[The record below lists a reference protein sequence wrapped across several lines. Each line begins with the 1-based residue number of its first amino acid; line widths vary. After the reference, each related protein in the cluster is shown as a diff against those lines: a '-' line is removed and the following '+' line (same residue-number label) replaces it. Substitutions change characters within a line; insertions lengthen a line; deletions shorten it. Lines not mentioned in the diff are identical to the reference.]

1 MLRLM
6 SRLEKYDRSLW
17 GIGKTNSSGLELDGF
32 WLYGQKGPLP
42 DTLTD

>member
-6 SRLEKYDRSLW
+6 CALEKYDRSLW
-17 GIGKTNSSGLELDGF
+17 GIGKTNRSGFELDGF
-32 WLYGQKGPLP
+32 WLYGQKCALP